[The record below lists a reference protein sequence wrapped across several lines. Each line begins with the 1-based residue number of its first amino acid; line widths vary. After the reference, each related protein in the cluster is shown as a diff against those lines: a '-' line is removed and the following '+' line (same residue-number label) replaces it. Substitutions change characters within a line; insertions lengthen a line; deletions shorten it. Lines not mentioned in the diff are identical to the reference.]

1 MQNQKKIHH
10 HFHQAWR
17 IQVAITS
24 DMMRCPRDCGLS
36 CITRG
41 NHPRNRGIT
50 EDGTAQYIRCSV
62 LFAVVFGR
70 YKTCTV
76 GVVGVVSSRIRK
88 GSCAPQEENQAHRKP
103 FFLLFLLRKPKVL
116 LFPSLDPKAS
126 QSTTMNSSNAVS
138 NPMGVVLTCD
148 TVVVYSSSA

>member
-1 MQNQKKIHH
+1 MNYCSNSFSLVQRLQWDIMYDRTIMTLSGRLFYCWTSTQYTWILHHKKCTLYIMGCHRRRSTI
-10 HFHQAWR
+10 FHQAWR
-17 IQVAITS
+17 IQVAIAG

-36 CITRG
+36 FITRG

-50 EDGTAQYIRCSV
+50 EDGTAQDIRCSV

-88 GSCAPQEENQAHRKP
+88 GGCAP
-103 FFLLFLLRKPKVL
+103 
-116 LFPSLDPKAS
+116 
-126 QSTTMNSSNAVS
+126 
-138 NPMGVVLTCD
+138 
-148 TVVVYSSSA
+148 